1 MRSSNG
7 RETLWRSAVL
17 LLTFMAYTAYHM
29 SRKPI
34 SVVKNAKEFLDCS
47 ADRYGRTF
55 FQCFAVPDPFFGRI
69 RTSGTGFWKV

>member
-1 MRSSNG
+1 MRSN

-47 ADRYGRTF
+47 ADRYRYRIL
-55 FQCFAVPDPFFGRI
+55 FQNLCLKSNLV
-69 RTSGTGFWKV
+69 